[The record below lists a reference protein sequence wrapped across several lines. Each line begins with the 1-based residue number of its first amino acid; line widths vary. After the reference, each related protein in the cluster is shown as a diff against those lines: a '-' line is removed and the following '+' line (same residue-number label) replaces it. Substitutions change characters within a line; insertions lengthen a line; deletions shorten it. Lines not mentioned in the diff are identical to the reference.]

1 VTKKSAATKRDPPR
15 DIRAA
20 DLQEEPTKRFQS
32 RANSAEMVVSS
43 DPTKTAA
50 SAKIAASEAS
60 H

>member
-1 VTKKSAATKRDPPR
+1 MTTKSAATKHDPLR

-43 DPTKTAA
+43 DPMTMAA
-50 SAKIAASEAS
+50 SAKIAVSEAS